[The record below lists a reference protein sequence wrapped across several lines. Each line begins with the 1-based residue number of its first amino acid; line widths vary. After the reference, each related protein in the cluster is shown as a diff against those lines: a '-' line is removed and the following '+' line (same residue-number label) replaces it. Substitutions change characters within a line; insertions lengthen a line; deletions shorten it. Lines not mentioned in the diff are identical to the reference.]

1 MSVSLPPL
9 DCVVCQAPL
18 SSSVSW
24 SWLKVMSTESVMLS
38 DHLILCHLLLLSPSV
53 FPSIRAFSNELALH
67 IRWPKCWSFNNNP
80 SKEYSGLISFRIVW
94 FSSCRGRRKKRIQG
108 ILKSLLQH
116 NSKASED
123 AYCINLLS
131 FDDFDEN
138 DIHPNH
144 LNKKEN

>member
-38 DHLILCHLLLLSPSV
+38 DHLILCHPLLLSPSV

-94 FSSCRGRRKKRIQG
+94 FSSCSPGDSQESSPAQFKSIRRC
-108 ILKSLLQH
+108 LLH
-116 NSKASED
+116 KP
-123 AYCINLLS
+123 
-131 FDDFDEN
+131 FKF
-138 DIHPNH
+138 
-144 LNKKEN
+144 